1 MSSKFQITLLFLLSL
16 LSACSDHSTES
27 DLEIPCL
34 HPAEFSMG
42 SLKLVKV
49 IAPGSAWQIAKDL
62 TSPSKNLFKYGFQYA
77 STVEVTNNTPDPI
90 LLDSMQFNMTRENG
104 SGNFQ
109 SAYQI
114 KEPIVIQQNETR
126 TIDVITEVR
135 ANTIDAQMLSDLLKQ
150 TLNSVKVSPLVFV
163 RFSDNHVCR
172 TAENA
177 TQGLI
182 SATGGLAFTVAST
195 TVLWIIENPKDFLT
209 LIEVVL
215 SIALK
220 VA

>member
-1 MSSKFQITLLFLLSL
+1 MDET
-16 LSACSDHSTES
+16 
-27 DLEIPCL
+27 
-34 HPAEFSMG
+34 G
-42 SLKLVKV
+42 
-49 IAPGSAWQIAKDL
+49 APIKRTA
-62 TSPSKNLFKYGFQYA
+62 
-77 STVEVTNNTPDPI
+77 VEVTNNTPDPI
-90 LLDSMQFNMTRENG
+90 LLDSVHFNMARENG
-104 SGNFQ
+104 SGSFLSGYQ
-109 SAYQI
+109 SE
-114 KEPIVIQQNETR
+114 EPIVLQENETHS
-126 TIDVITEVR
+126 IDVITEVR
-135 ANTIDAQMLSDLLKQ
+135 ANTIDAQMLSDLLEQ

-182 SATGGLAFTVAST
+182 SATGGLAFSVAST

-209 LIEVVL
+209 LIQVVL